1 LDNQDVWS
9 ETESLPK
16 PKRFRTVWIW
26 IVLIFLTLLLLSS
39 NLGGNVSWNAPE
51 ELVVEMTAPFQELIK
66 GTIKTTKGIWLKYF
80 ALIGTYDENTNL
92 KRELDSLRM
101 KDSLYRERLA
111 TNERLQEL
119 LQFKEAY
126 DWPVVAAQVIGR
138 DPSGWFESVI
148 IDKGKDAGVKAN
160 MPVVNASGVVGRIV
174 AVSAN
179 YAKLLLIIDQNS
191 RVDCIIQRSRDRGIL
206 KGLSPEVCLLDYVL
220 ETSDVNVGDKVVT
233 SGLGGVYPKGLDV
246 GEVLEVVT
254 TPGELFRDIKVRPM
268 VDFSKL
274 EELLIILR
282 EDLFA
287 EEWKD
292 ED

>member
-1 LDNQDVWS
+1 M
-9 ETESLPK
+9 PR

-26 IVLIFLTLLLLSS
+26 IVLIFSTLLWLSS
-39 NLGGNVSWNAPE
+39 NLGGKESWNAAE
-51 ELVVEMTAPFQELIK
+51 ELVVEITAPFQRLIK

-80 ALIGTYDENTNL
+80 ALIDTYDENARL
-92 KRELDSLRM
+92 KTEIESLRM
-101 KDSLYRERLA
+101 KDSLSRERLA
-111 TNERLQEL
+111 THERLQEL
-119 LQFKEAY
+119 FQFKETY
-126 DWPVVAAQVIGR
+126 DWPVVAAQVIGH

-148 IDKGKDAGVKAN
+148 IDKGEDAGLKAN

-179 YAKLLLIIDQNS
+179 YAKVLLIIDQNS
-191 RVDCIIQRSRDRGIL
+191 AVDCIIQRSRDGGVL
-206 KGLSPEVCLLDYVL
+206 KGLSSEVCMLDYVL

-274 EELLIILR
+274 EELLVILR